1 MAGAGV
7 ALGAGMSMGKMF
19 TDQIEEV
26 TKPVEGKDP
35 MDQLKKLKLLLDENI
50 ISQTEFDEL
59 KKSLLNNL

>member
-1 MAGAGV
+1 
-7 ALGAGMSMGKMF
+7 MGKMF